1 VFPTTQS
8 YRPVPVNIFTNDL
21 DVVIKGIL
29 SKFAADTNH
38 GGAVYS
44 PAVYSPEGCKA
55 LQSVLDPLE
64 HWAFGNRVNTGKGK
78 CWVLY
83 LGWSN
88 AAFIHSL

>member
-1 VFPTTQS
+1 MFPTTQS

-29 SKFAADTNH
+29 SKFAADTNQ

-44 PAVYSPEGCKA
+44 PEGFKA
-55 LQSVLDPLE
+55 LLSVLDPLE